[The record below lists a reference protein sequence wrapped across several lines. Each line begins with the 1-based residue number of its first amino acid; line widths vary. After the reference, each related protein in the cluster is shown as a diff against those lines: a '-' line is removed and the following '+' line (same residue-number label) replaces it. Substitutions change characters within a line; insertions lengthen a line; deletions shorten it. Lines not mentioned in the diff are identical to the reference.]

1 MTVINNIPNTTYN
14 VEEDLF
20 GGATTTLSCES
31 GYIFDSA
38 PTVTYTDTSGSSQTK
53 TMTLNDKKT
62 VASYDNEEIDVYHDI
77 TFNGSVSGGT
87 PEPVK
92 PNNNVAHTTALMEAD
107 KVTLTC
113 DEGYIFDGSPK
124 ISFDD
129 DPFADEVTMTVS
141 QDGKTATYS
150 QADLGS
156 QQITITG
163 KTKAAHV
170 DPVVTNNVANT
181 TVNVSGDTVTLTCA
195 DGYIFDGTPKVT
207 LDNDPMAD
215 EMPMTVSGN
224 NKTATLT
231 SQGIGSQDITITG
244 KTKTEP
250 VAPVVTNNVAH
261 TTVEVS
267 GNTVTLTCDEGYIFD
282 GVPVVKISDDLFT
295 KPMTV
300 SGDNK
305 TATFT
310 SEGVGSNDITITGN
324 TKTAPVVTNNV
335 AHTTVE
341 VSGNTV
347 TLTCD
352 NGYIFDGVP
361 VVTIG
366 KDLFAETKQM
376 SVTNNG
382 KLATLTSQGIGSQD
396 ITITGNT
403 KTEPIAPVVTNNVA
417 HTTYDVS
424 GDTLT
429 LTCQEGY
436 IFDGAP
442 VVTKGSDNIPM
453 TVSQNGK
460 VATLTSEGVGSNDI
474 TITGNTK
481 VEPEPEP
488 TPDPVV
494 TNNIEGAS
502 EVHTK
507 DGATALTI
515 TLTSNKMMRNVTVSY
530 TNTSGESVSLPVTV
544 VVSSDYGDVDSTAT
558 VSLNDVDFNVAV
570 VLSGETKF
578 AIHITYT
585 LSGCHST
592 SEPHYLFL
600 GEPLS
605 LTLTAD
611 EGNEFTDPTKVYYM
625 FEGAF
630 ADVKKYL
637 FTVSEDK
644 LTATATVL
652 SNSTDNLHLN
662 ILAEAMPKV
671 QPTTKYGFINAYVVT
686 EENLNKFATSRFIQY
701 VSGGPDYDQG
711 GGTTVID
718 RINYDLGDYVNR
730 VKRYFF
736 KVDEGSTSKLKCG
749 NFIVDT
755 DVKNLLSDRK
765 IINFGDIYIPNYTQ
779 SNADYSSDVM
789 MFVPFV
795 GIEKI
800 SSEIIGKT
808 VNLTLKVNVLS
819 GDGVYVLTCG
829 GNMVWSKEVAPCTD
843 VIYRTSAQGI
853 KVIGGINFDATFL
866 MGLRPYVLV
875 DRREIVNNG
884 SQSPSS
890 LVSRIGDLTGNVKLT
905 DVVFPDTENML
916 QYDID
921 EIVSILRQGISL

>member
-1 MTVINNIPNTTYN
+1 MTVINNIPHTTYT
-14 VEEDLF
+14 VDEGLF
-20 GGATTTLSCES
+20 GGADISVSCES
-31 GYIFDSA
+31 GYTFVSA
-38 PTVTYTDTSGSSQTK
+38 PTVTYKDTSGSSQTK
-53 TMTLNDKKT
+53 TMTLNGKKT
-62 VASYDNEEIDVYHDI
+62 VASYDNEEIDTAQDI

-87 PEPVK
+87 PEPVA
-92 PNNNVAHTTALMEAD
+92 PHNNVAHTTALMEAD

-113 DEGYIFDGSPK
+113 DEGYIFDGAPK

-150 QADLGS
+150 QADLGT

-163 KTKAAHV
+163 KTKAAQV

-207 LDNDPMAD
+207 LDNDPMGD
-215 EMPMTVSGN
+215 EMPMTVSGD

-231 SQGIGSQDITITG
+231 SQGIGSKDITITG
-244 KTKTEP
+244 KTKTAP
-250 VAPVVTNNVAH
+250 VTPVVTNNVAH

-267 GNTVTLTCDEGYIFD
+267 GNTVTLTCDKGYVFD
-282 GVPVVKISDDLFT
+282 GVPVVKIGDDLFAEEKEMSVT
-295 KPMTV
+295 NNGTL
-300 SGDNK
+300 
-305 TATFT
+305 ATLT
-310 SEGVGSNDITITGN
+310 SEGISTNPLTITGN
-324 TKTAPVVTNNV
+324 TKTAPVT
-335 AHTTVE
+335 
-341 VSGNTV
+341 
-347 TLTCD
+347 
-352 NGYIFDGVP
+352 
-361 VVTIG
+361 
-366 KDLFAETKQM
+366 
-376 SVTNNG
+376 
-382 KLATLTSQGIGSQD
+382 
-396 ITITGNT
+396 
-403 KTEPIAPVVTNNVA
+403 PVVTNNVA

-429 LTCQEGY
+429 LTCDNGY
-436 IFDGAP
+436 IFDGVP

-453 TVSQNGK
+453 TVSGNNK
-460 VATLTSEGVGSNDI
+460 TATLTSEGIGTSDI

-481 VEPEPEP
+481 TEPV

-502 EVHTK
+502 ETHTK
-507 DGATALTI
+507 DGAAALTI
-515 TLTSNKMMRNVTVSY
+515 NLTSTKLMRNVTVSY
-530 TNTSGESVSLPVTV
+530 TNTSGESVNLPVTV
-544 VVSSDYGDVDSTAT
+544 EDTSDYGQVWTRAT
-558 VSLNDVDFNVAV
+558 VSLTDVDFNVAV
-570 VLSGETKF
+570 VLSGETVF
-578 AIHITYT
+578 ASHITFT
-585 LSGCHST
+585 LSGCRSS
-592 SEPHYLFL
+592 SEPPYLIL

-611 EGNEFTDPTKVYYM
+611 EGNEFTDPTKVYYR
-625 FEGAF
+625 FEGAMS
-630 ADVKKYL
+630 DPDEHYL
-637 FTVSEDK
+637 TISEDK
-644 LTATATVL
+644 LTATATIVN
-652 SNSTDNLHLN
+652 NSTYNEHLN
-662 ILAEAMPKV
+662 VVAEALPKV

-701 VSGGPDYDQG
+701 TGDDPVG
-711 GGTTVID
+711 
-718 RINYDLGDYVNR
+718 YDLGDYVNR

-755 DVKNLLSDRK
+755 DVKNLASDRK
-765 IINFGDIYIPNYTQ
+765 IIDFGNIYIPNYTE
-779 SNADYSSDVM
+779 SIADYSSDVM

-800 SSEIIGKT
+800 NSEIIGKT

-819 GDGVYVLTCG
+819 GDGVYVLTCD
-829 GNMVWSKEVAPCTD
+829 GNMIWSKEVAPCTD
-843 VIYRTSAQGI
+843 VIYRTSAQDI
-853 KVIGGINFDATFL
+853 KVIGGNNFDATFL

-875 DRREIVNNG
+875 DRREIMNNG
-884 SQSPSS
+884 SQSSSS

-905 DVVFPDTENML
+905 DVVFSDTENML

>member
-1 MTVINNIPNTTYN
+1 MTVINNIPHTTYT
-14 VEEDLF
+14 VDEGLF
-20 GGATTTLSCES
+20 GGADISVSCES
-31 GYIFDSA
+31 GYTFVSA
-38 PTVTYTDTSGSSQTK
+38 PTVTYKDTSGSSQTK
-53 TMTLNDKKT
+53 TMTLNGKKT
-62 VASYDNEEIDVYHDI
+62 VASYDNEEIDTTQDI

-87 PEPVK
+87 PEPVA
-92 PNNNVAHTTALMEAD
+92 PHNNVAHTSVLMEMN

-113 DEGYIFDGSPK
+113 ESGYVFDGAPK

-150 QADLGS
+150 QADLGT

-163 KTKAAHV
+163 NTKAAQV

-215 EMPMTVSGN
+215 EMPMTVSGD

-244 KTKTEP
+244 KTKTAP
-250 VAPVVTNNVAH
+250 VTPVVTNNVAH
-261 TTVEVS
+261 TTYDVS
-267 GNTVTLTCDEGYIFD
+267 GNTLTLTCDEGYIFD
-282 GVPVVKISDDLFT
+282 GTPS
-295 KPMTV
+295 
-300 SGDNK
+300 
-305 TATFT
+305 
-310 SEGVGSNDITITGN
+310 
-324 TKTAPVVTNNV
+324 
-335 AHTTVE
+335 
-341 VSGNTV
+341 
-347 TLTCD
+347 
-352 NGYIFDGVP
+352 
-361 VVTIG
+361 VTIG
-366 KDLFAETKQM
+366 EDLFAETKQM
-376 SVTNNG
+376 TVSENG
-382 KLATLTSQGIGSQD
+382 KVATLTSEGVGTNNL
-396 ITITGNT
+396 TIDGNT
-403 KTEPIAPVVTNNVA
+403 KTAPVAPVVTNNVA

-436 IFDGAP
+436 IFDGVP
-442 VVTKGSDNIPM
+442 VVTKGSDNMPM
-453 TVSQNGK
+453 TVSGDLK
-460 VATLTSEGVGSNDI
+460 TATLTSEGVGTSDL

-481 VEPEPEP
+481 VEPEP

-507 DGATALTI
+507 DGSTALTI
-515 TLTSNKMMRNVTVSY
+515 TLTSNLMMRNVTVSY

-544 VVSSDYGDVDSTAT
+544 KATSDYWDVHSTAT
-558 VSLNDVDFNVAV
+558 VSLTDVDFNVAV
-570 VLSGETKF
+570 VLSGETKY
-578 AIHITYT
+578 AIHIEFT
-585 LSGCHST
+585 LSGCRSS
-592 SEPHYLFL
+592 SEPPYLFL

-611 EGNEFTDPTKVYYM
+611 EGNEFTDPTKVYYV

-630 ADVKKYL
+630 ASPDKYQ
-637 FTVSEDK
+637 FTISEDK
-644 LTATATVL
+644 LTATATIV
-652 SNSTDNLHLN
+652 SNSKDNEHLTVV
-662 ILAEAMPKV
+662 AEALPKV
-671 QPTTKYGFINAYVVT
+671 QPTGKYGFINAYVVT
-686 EENLNKFATSRFIQY
+686 EENLNKFATSRFVAY
-701 VSGGPDYDQG
+701 TG
-711 GGTTVID
+711 GGSDIGDPV
-718 RINYDLGDYVNR
+718 NYDLGDYVNR

-755 DVKNLLSDRK
+755 DVKNLASDRK
-765 IINFGDIYIPNYTQ
+765 IIEFGDIYIPNYTQ
-779 SNADYSSDVM
+779 SIADYSSDVL

-829 GNMVWSKEVAPCTD
+829 DNIVWTKEVAPCTD
-843 VIYRTSAQGI
+843 VIYRTTAQDP

-875 DRREIVNNG
+875 DRREIMNNG
-884 SQSPSS
+884 SQSSS
-890 LVSRIGDLTGNVKLT
+890 SRVTRIGDLIGNVKLT
-905 DVVFPDTENML
+905 DVVFSDTENML
-916 QYDID
+916 QNDID

>member
-1 MTVINNIPNTTYN
+1 MAVINNIPHTTYN
-14 VEEDLF
+14 VDEDMF
-20 GGATTTLSCES
+20 SGVDISVNCDS
-31 GYIFDSA
+31 GYEFTAA
-38 PTVTYTDTSGSSQTK
+38 PTVTFKNTSGSSQTK
-53 TMTLNDKKT
+53 TMSLNSMKN
-62 VASYDNEEIDVYHDI
+62 VATYSDEGIDTAQDI
-77 TFNGSVSGGT
+77 TFNGSVQ
-87 PEPVK
+87 EPQPVA
-92 PNNNVAHTTALMEAD
+92 PNNNVLHTSVLMEMN

-113 DEGYIFDGSPK
+113 ETGYIFDGSPK

-150 QADLGS
+150 QTDLGK
-156 QQITITG
+156 QHITITG
-163 KTKAAHV
+163 KTKAEPV
-170 DPVVTNNVANT
+170 PEPVVTNNVANT

-215 EMPMTVSGN
+215 EMPMTVSGD

-244 KTKTEP
+244 KTKT
-250 VAPVVTNNVAH
+250 APVTPEITNNVAH

-267 GNTVTLTCDEGYIFD
+267 GNTVTLTCQEGYIFD
-282 GVPVVKISDDLFT
+282 GAPVVKIGDDLFAEEKQMSVT
-295 KPMTV
+295 NNGTV
-300 SGDNK
+300 
-305 TATFT
+305 ATLT
-310 SEGVGSNDITITGN
+310 SEGVGTNPLTITGN
-324 TKTAPVVTNNV
+324 TKTAPV
-335 AHTTVE
+335 
-341 VSGNTV
+341 
-347 TLTCD
+347 
-352 NGYIFDGVP
+352 
-361 VVTIG
+361 
-366 KDLFAETKQM
+366 
-376 SVTNNG
+376 
-382 KLATLTSQGIGSQD
+382 
-396 ITITGNT
+396 
-403 KTEPIAPVVTNNVA
+403 APVVTNNVA

-442 VVTKGSDNIPM
+442 VVTKGSENIPM
-453 TVSQNGK
+453 TVSGNNK
-460 VATLTSEGVGSNDI
+460 TATLTSQGIGSNDI

-502 EVHTK
+502 ETHTK

-515 TLTSNKMMRNVTVSY
+515 NLSATKLMRNVTVSY

-544 VVSSDYGDVDSTAT
+544 EDTSSYGQVWSRAT
-558 VSLNDVDFNVAV
+558 VSLTDVDFNVAV
-570 VLSGETKF
+570 VLSGETVF
-578 AIHITYT
+578 ASHITFT
-585 LSGCHST
+585 LSGCHSS
-592 SEPHYLFL
+592 SEPTYLIL

-611 EGNEFTDPTKVYYM
+611 EGNEFTDPTKVYYR
-625 FEGAF
+625 FEGAMS
-630 ADVKKYL
+630 DPDTHY
-637 FTVSEDK
+637 FTISEDK
-644 LTATATVL
+644 LTATATIVN
-652 SNSTDNLHLN
+652 NSTYNEHLN
-662 ILAEAMPKV
+662 VVAEALPKV
-671 QPTTKYGFINAYVVT
+671 QPTAKYGFINAYVVT

-701 VSGGPDYDQG
+701 TGDNPVG
-711 GGTTVID
+711 
-718 RINYDLGDYVNR
+718 YDLGDYVNR

-755 DVKNLLSDRK
+755 DVKNLASDRK

-779 SNADYSSDVM
+779 SIADYSSDVL

-800 SSEIIGKT
+800 NSEIIGKT

-829 GNMVWSKEVAPCTD
+829 DNMVWSKEVAPCTD
-843 VIYRTSAQGI
+843 VIYRTTNQDPEF
-853 KVIGGINFDATFL
+853 IGGNNFDATFL

-875 DRREIVNNG
+875 DRREIMNNG
-884 SQSPSS
+884 SQSSS
-890 LVSRIGDLTGNVKLT
+890 SRVTRIGDLTGNVKLT
-905 DVVFPDTENML
+905 DVVFSDTENML
-916 QYDID
+916 QNDID
-921 EIVSILRQGISL
+921 EIVAILRQGISL